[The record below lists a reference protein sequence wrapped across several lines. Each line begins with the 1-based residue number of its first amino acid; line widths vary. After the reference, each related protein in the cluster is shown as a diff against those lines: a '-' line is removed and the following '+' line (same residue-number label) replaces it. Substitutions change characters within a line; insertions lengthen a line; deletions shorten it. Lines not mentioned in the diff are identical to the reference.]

1 MKGLVNIKNHHNKCF
16 LWCHIRDL
24 NPLKRHP
31 ERITKSEKDMV
42 NGLDYEGIEFPVPKK
57 DCCKIEQNNN
67 IYINLCCY

>member
-1 MKGLVNIKNHHNKCF
+1 MVNIKNHHNKSF

-31 ERITKSEKDMV
+31 ERIKKADKDMV

-57 DCCKIEQNNN
+57 DFCKIEQNNK

>member
-1 MKGLVNIKNHHNKCF
+1 MKGLVNIKNHRNKCF

-31 ERITKSEKDMV
+31 ERITKADKDMV

-57 DCCKIEQNNN
+57 YCCKIEQNNK